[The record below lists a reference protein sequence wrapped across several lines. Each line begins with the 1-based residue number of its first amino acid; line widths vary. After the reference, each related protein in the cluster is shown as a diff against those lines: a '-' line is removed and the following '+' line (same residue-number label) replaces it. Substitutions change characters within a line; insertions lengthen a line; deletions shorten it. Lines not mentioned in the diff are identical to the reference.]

1 MVAVTAGVAAQLLTR
16 PASNDHET
24 LGTLL
29 YSLRRSL
36 ASEAIDEQLYDDL
49 DAVLDEYARPAP
61 HEITTIVERFRKT
74 TTKIVE
80 VVPYLVR
87 PYPVEAMRRLIYL
100 SAEHPHPHDALGHL
114 RRFALAILAILDL
127 MGETAS

>member
-16 PASNDHET
+16 RTSVDHDT

-61 HEITTIVERFRKT
+61 HEVTSIAKRFRQT

-100 SAEHPHPHDALGHL
+100 SAEHPHPDDALGHL
-114 RRFALAILAILDL
+114 RRFAVAILAILDL
-127 MGETAS
+127 MGDTAP

>member
-1 MVAVTAGVAAQLLTR
+1 MTAGVAAQLLTR
-16 PASNDHET
+16 RTSVDHDT

-61 HEITTIVERFRKT
+61 HEVTSIAKRFRQT

-100 SAEHPHPHDALGHL
+100 SAEHPHPDDALGHL
-114 RRFALAILAILDL
+114 RRFAVAILAILDL
-127 MGETAS
+127 MGDTAP

>member
-16 PASNDHET
+16 RNSNDHDT

-36 ASEAIDEQLYDDL
+36 AREAIDEQLYDDL
-49 DAVLDEYARPAP
+49 DAVLDEYAQPTP
-61 HEITTIVERFRKT
+61 HQITAIAERFRKT
-74 TTKIVE
+74 TTEIVG

-87 PYPVEAMRRLIYL
+87 PYPVEAMRRLIHV
-100 SAEHPHPHDALGHL
+100 SAEHPHPDDALGHL
-114 RRFALAILAILDL
+114 RRFALTILTILDL
-127 MGETAS
+127 MGESAS

>member
-16 PASNDHET
+16 RTSNDHDT

-36 ASEAIDEQLYDDL
+36 ASEAIDEHLYDDL

-61 HEITTIVERFRKT
+61 QEITAIAERFRKA

-87 PYPVEAMRRLIYL
+87 PYPVEAMRCLIYL
-100 SAEHPHPHDALGHL
+100 SAEHPHLDDALGHL
-114 RRFALAILAILDL
+114 RRFALTILTILDL
-127 MGETAS
+127 MGESAS

>member
-1 MVAVTAGVAAQLLTR
+1 MVAVTADVATQLLSRRT
-16 PASNDHET
+16 SDDHET

-49 DAVLDEYARPAP
+49 ESVLGEYAHPPPREVTA
-61 HEITTIVERFRKT
+61 IAERLRKA
-74 TTKIVE
+74 TTKFVE
-80 VVPYLVR
+80 IVPYLVR
-87 PYPVEAMRRLIYL
+87 PYPIDEMRRLIYL
-100 SAEHPHPHDALGHL
+100 SAEHPHPEDTPGHL

-127 MGETAS
+127 MGDTAS

>member
-1 MVAVTAGVAAQLLTR
+1 MVAVSAGVAAQLLTR
-16 PASNDHET
+16 RTSNDHNT

-61 HEITTIVERFRKT
+61 HEITAIAERFRKT

-100 SAEHPHPHDALGHL
+100 SAEHPRPDDALGHL
-114 RRFALAILAILDL
+114 RRFALTILAILDL
-127 MGETAS
+127 MGESAS